1 LAGAVALVYPVT
13 SVLRGYHAAA
23 FTTLLIPAEKYPKSA
38 AEMRARA
45 AQLVV
50 QYPHDPRPRFTTA
63 AQRLDAGDFAG
74 AEREARAGLA
84 EEDLWR
90 SILLPQIG
98 NGLRVFLAAAI
109 SKDRPEEVL
118 ATARPV
124 CAAVH
129 DGPMRKLLED
139 RKLCGT

>member
-1 LAGAVALVYPVT
+1 MPAVPGAGCDRDHNEADLTPPVI
-13 SVLRGYHAAA
+13 VL
-23 FTTLLIPAEKYPKSA
+23 
-38 AEMRARA
+38 
-45 AQLVV
+45 
-50 QYPHDPRPRFTTA
+50 

-90 SILLPQIG
+90 SILLPQVG

-109 SKDRPEEVL
+109 SKDRPEEAL

-129 DGPMRKLLED
+129 DGPMRKLLDD

>member
-1 LAGAVALVYPVT
+1 MFIQQNYQT
-13 SVLRGYHAAA
+13 RA
-23 FTTLLIPAEKYPKSA
+23 FTAQLIPADRYPKSA

-109 SKDRPEEVL
+109 SKDRSEEVL